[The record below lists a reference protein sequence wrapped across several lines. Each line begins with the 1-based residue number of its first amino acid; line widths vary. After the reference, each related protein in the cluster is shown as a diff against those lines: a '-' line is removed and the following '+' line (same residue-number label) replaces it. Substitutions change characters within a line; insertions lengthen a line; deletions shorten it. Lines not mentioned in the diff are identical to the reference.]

1 MINEIMGLNL
11 QPQIFLGPHVE
22 NNKKCSLKKL
32 KSKSYVGN
40 INEVRYRVVLVKV
53 ILLIVNSLGRL
64 IYLTFS
70 VCRFLLSVVLW

>member
-1 MINEIMGLNL
+1 MINEIMALNL
-11 QPQIFLGPHVE
+11 QSLSLELHIE
-22 NNKKCSLKKL
+22 NNKICSLKKL

-53 ILLIVNSLGRL
+53 ILLIGNSLGRL